1 LNSSVLSNGDL
12 IISQQIL
19 WALALQ
25 FIWFFS
31 TGHSYY
37 YCNRHVIRFA
47 EVALGIDEAI
57 PQALITNELFSN
69 SINYA
74 FSDKKIGS
82 AQFDLRFDDDGRY
95 F

>member
-1 LNSSVLSNGDL
+1 M
-12 IISQQIL
+12 
-19 WALALQ
+19 
-25 FIWFFS
+25 
-31 TGHSYY
+31 
-37 YCNRHVIRFA
+37 
-47 EVALGIDEAI
+47 DEAI